1 MTTKRR
7 PLFRFTLTAFAYA
20 IPKKNIST
28 RLSNFLP
35 LMVFAILAFCEPTF
49 ALLNIDTS
57 YDGQYRGQPAY
68 EKLLADLPFVY
79 QESMQRIQTAL
90 GVPIPDRTR
99 VVVVFSDHL
108 THNGMRLRGKR
119 RSIEDAKGNLHYIY
133 LDLEF
138 LVNGHATLQEEMT
151 HELTHAIMAE
161 SMGLAKY
168 DALPM
173 WVKEGTAVHAA
184 DQGLARIKALLRR
197 GVNLAAIGTEDEAG
211 VDNPISLEKYVEN
224 YLKVQF
230 LLKSYGQN
238 ALSQFI
244 KRILVSGDTRR
255 ELAASFNGLTED
267 IMNHYAHDFIA
278 RTLIAN
284 SRPLAARESLARG
297 MRFFEEHEY
306 HSARLALEES
316 IDAGLTDSEYQKAA
330 YLLGECF
337 IQERNPEA
345 AFTILQRVKPDPRS
359 IPVDRYAFLNA
370 YTQYA
375 MGLVTEA
382 YFGFKVAF
390 EGSTSPAVKEGA
402 LYYIVRILIELENN
416 DEAGRILGML
426 RTGYPQSA
434 YLPLATAAFASRN
447 RP

>member
-1 MTTKRR
+1 MMTRMQKRMR
-7 PLFRFTLTAFAYA
+7 MVLLHGAFLWF
-20 IPKKNIST
+20 ISG
-28 RLSNFLP
+28 
-35 LMVFAILAFCEPTF
+35 VFAPAF

-57 YDGQYRGQPAY
+57 YDGMYRGQPAFD
-68 EKLLADLPFVY
+68 KLLADLPFVY
-79 QESMQRIQTAL
+79 QEAMQRIHAAI
-90 GVPIPDRTR
+90 GMPIPDRTR

-119 RSIEDAKGNLHYIY
+119 RSIEDTKGILHYIY

-138 LVNGHATLQEEMT
+138 LVTGHATLSEEMT
-151 HELTHAIMAE
+151 HELTHALMAE
-161 SMGLAKY
+161 TMGLSKY
-168 DALPM
+168 DSLPM

-197 GVNLAAIGTEDEAG
+197 GVNLAAIGTEDEAT

-230 LLKSYGQN
+230 LLKSYGQEKF
-238 ALSQFI
+238 SEFI
-244 KRILVSGDTRR
+244 KRLLVSGDTRR

-267 IMNHYAHDFIA
+267 VMNVYAHDFIA

-284 SRPLAARESLARG
+284 SRPLAAREGLARG
-297 MRFFEEHEY
+297 MRFFEEREY
-306 HSARLALEES
+306 HSARLALEDAV
-316 IDAGLTDSEYQKAA
+316 DAGLTDMEFQKAA

-345 AFTILQRVKPDPRS
+345 AFTILQRVKPDSRS
-359 IPVDRYAFLNA
+359 IPVDRYQFLNA

-375 MGLVTEA
+375 MGLITEA
-382 YFGFKVAF
+382 YFGFKAAF
-390 EGSTSPAVKEGA
+390 EVSTSPAVQEGA
-402 LYYIVRILIELENN
+402 LYYIVRILLELENN

-426 RTGYPQSA
+426 RIRYPRSS
-434 YLPLATAAFASRN
+434 YLPLATAAFASRG